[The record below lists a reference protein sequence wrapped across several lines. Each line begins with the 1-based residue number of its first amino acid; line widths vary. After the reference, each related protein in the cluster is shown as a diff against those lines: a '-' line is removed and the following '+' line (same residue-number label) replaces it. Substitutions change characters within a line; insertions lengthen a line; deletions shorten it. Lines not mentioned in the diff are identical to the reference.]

1 MERERERAVVALQ
14 RSLLPQAIPPLA
26 GAEVATRYV
35 AAEGATEVGGD
46 FYQVLRGPAFG
57 IAAFIGDVCGRG
69 VEAAALTSLARYT
82 LTPLIERHPGS
93 PAASIAELNRILRD
107 HHPDVAP
114 GFLTLALA
122 LLQPHDG
129 GFAVRLALG
138 GHPPAVI
145 VRARG
150 AVELFGRPGGL
161 IGVMD
166 RMNVWDS
173 RARLGPGDALVLYT
187 DGYTEARG
195 PGRELFGEDRLLAA
209 LAPAAGAS
217 ADRIAEALGDA
228 VNAFSAEAPGRDDRA
243 LLVLRAAG

>member
-35 AAEGATEVGGD
+35 AAEGATEVGD
-46 FYQVLRGPAFG
+46 FYQVLSGPAFG

-82 LTPLIERHPGS
+82 LAPLIERHPGS
-93 PAASIAELNRILRD
+93 PAASIARAQQDPARPPPRCRPRLPDAGAGPAAAARRRLRR
-107 HHPDVAP
+107 
-114 GFLTLALA
+114 
-122 LLQPHDG
+122 
-129 GFAVRLALG
+129 RLALG
-138 GHPPAVI
+138 GRPPAVI

-150 AVELFGRPGGL
+150 AVELFGRPGRL

-166 RMNVWDS
+166 RMQVWNM

-209 LAPAAGAS
+209 LAPAAGAW

-228 VNAFSAEAPGRDDRA
+228 VNAFSAEAPGGDDRA